1 MRDRT
6 GLRTGRGGRPYCSW
20 EFYYAYQ
27 SFMIAT
33 EATYSPEIRS
43 QLWQI
48 LYDMVPY

>member
-1 MRDRT
+1 MRDPLAIYT
-6 GLRTGRGGRPYCSW
+6 GLGGRPYCTW
-20 EFYYAYQ
+20 DLYYAYQ

-33 EATYSPEIRS
+33 EASYPFEVRL